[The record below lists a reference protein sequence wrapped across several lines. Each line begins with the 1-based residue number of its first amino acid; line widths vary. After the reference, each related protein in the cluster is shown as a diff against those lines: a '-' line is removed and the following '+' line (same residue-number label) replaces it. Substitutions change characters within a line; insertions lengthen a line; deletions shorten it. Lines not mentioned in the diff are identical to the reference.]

1 MAETGTDGI
10 TPLPAPTPHQ
20 VQAYFDRVGKKR
32 RPEPAQITLEICE
45 LAVLLGPG
53 VLAEHARRLTT
64 SGQAYFG
71 AHLIAEALPERLH
84 ELEAAA
90 AEPPSSSD
98 RAALHDEYRAGCNEY
113 RVLRRLLRYLADAE
127 PTLFFQ
133 QGQFASVRQGVAD
146 GSRKSVGIMLMY
158 TGVKRV
164 LEQNGSRVGKGS
176 SSVACRVT
184 AELLSDFGPWGIVT
198 ADMVS
203 SRVREEIRR
212 RDTPWRDRWVWKFR

>member
-1 MAETGTDGI
+1 
-10 TPLPAPTPHQ
+10 

-32 RPEPAQITLEICE
+32 RPEPAQITPEICE

-71 AHLIAEALPERLH
+71 AHLLAEALAERLP
-84 ELEAAA
+84 ELAAA
-90 AEPPSSSD
+90 ADPPSPSD
-98 RAALHDEYRAGCNEY
+98 RAALHDEYRTECNEY
-113 RVLRRLLRYLADAE
+113 PVLRRLLRCLADAE

-146 GSRKSVGIMLMY
+146 GSRKSVGIMLIY
-158 TGVKRV
+158 TWVGRV

-176 SSVACRVT
+176 SSIACRVT

-212 RDTPWRDRWVWKFR
+212 RDTPWRDRWVWKSRRI